1 MAWLTR
7 DLPGSG
13 GVLRSDPAD
22 FVVDEIPAYEAS
34 GEGEHAL
41 VHIEKTGMTTP
52 EAIRRVAQAFGV
64 RDDLVGRA
72 GLKDKHARTRQ
83 WLSIPAPIKVELPDP
98 ATLTLG
104 DDLRVLA
111 VQRHGNKLKRGHL
124 RGNRFLVTVREVPL
138 GGLERARATLAWL
151 VAHGVPNAFGPQ
163 RFGRDGDNPTEARKI
178 LRRERPA
185 PRDRRVR
192 SLILSALQSDVF
204 NRILERRIE
213 RGLFLKALSG
223 DWMRKH
229 GTGGIFESQDP
240 AVDQAR
246 MDALEIS
253 PTGLMPGPKAHRCSG
268 DAGQIEAE
276 VLRELDLDDERL
288 LGGLEEGTRRLL
300 RVPLDLDARVDPGPT
315 PDSFVAQF
323 SLPSGAYATVVLGEL
338 IKPDSGLVLR
348 TESVDE

>member
-1 MAWLTR
+1 MAYVTG

-13 GVLRSDPAD
+13 GVLRADPAD
-22 FVVDEIPAYEAS
+22 FVVDELPAYEPS

-41 VHIEKTGMTTP
+41 VHIEKTGLTTP
-52 EAIRRVAQAFGV
+52 EAIRRIAQAFGV

-83 WLSIPAPIKVELPDP
+83 WLSIPAPIKAELPDP
-98 ATLTLG
+98 ATLALG

-111 VQRHGNKLKRGHL
+111 VERHGNKLKRGHL
-124 RGNRFLVTVREVPL
+124 RGNRFEVTIRDVPA
-138 GGLERARATLAWL
+138 GGLERAQATLAWL

-163 RFGRDGDNPTEARKI
+163 RFGRDGDNAAEARKI
-178 LRRERPA
+178 LRRERPP

-204 NRILERRIE
+204 NRILARRIE
-213 RGLFLKALSG
+213 RGQFLRALPG

-253 PTGLMPGPKAHRCSG
+253 PTGLMPGPRAHRSTG
-268 DAGQIEAE
+268 EAGALEAD
-276 VLRELDLDDERL
+276 VLRELELDDERL
-288 LGGLEEGTRRLL
+288 LSGLEEGTRRLL
-300 RVPLDLDARVDPGPT
+300 RVPLDLEARVEPGPT

-338 IKPDSGLVLR
+338 IKPEGGVVLR